1 MRVMGIPKMGWGLG
15 QRVDGVDG
23 SGRVDVPM
31 AEITAD
37 HEESSGFVPVSLQ
50 SLAEIDEKSSGWV
63 SDKYGNELKVIS
75 SIQSAE
81 CGERIPPPT
90 PLFGIHAGLCPR
102 GSISCNRSAAMHI
115 HSPSED
121 VSDIRQVH
129 LQRVLFLVHAGRH
142 GFEQPRLAQLL
153 NRYVRVSAEFPRSH

>member
-1 MRVMGIPKMGWGLG
+1 MQEKRVPLGGELAHTCEERNVGERQSFGTMCVMGIPKMGWGLE

-37 HEESSGFVPVSLQ
+37 HEESSGFVPVRLQ

-63 SDKYGNELKVIS
+63 SDKYGNKLKVIS

-81 CGERIPPPT
+81 CGESNSSPYTSLWNPCRPVFARI
-90 PLFGIHAGLCPR
+90 
-102 GSISCNRSAAMHI
+102 
-115 HSPSED
+115 
-121 VSDIRQVH
+121 DI
-129 LQRVLFLVHAGRH
+129 VL
-142 GFEQPRLAQLL
+142 
-153 NRYVRVSAEFPRSH
+153 

>member
-1 MRVMGIPKMGWGLG
+1 MGIPKMGWGLG
-15 QRVDGVDG
+15 QRVDGVDE

-37 HEESSGFVPVSLQ
+37 HEESSGFVPVRLQ

-81 CGERIPPPT
+81 
-90 PLFGIHAGLCPR
+90 
-102 GSISCNRSAAMHI
+102 
-115 HSPSED
+115 
-121 VSDIRQVH
+121 
-129 LQRVLFLVHAGRH
+129 
-142 GFEQPRLAQLL
+142 
-153 NRYVRVSAEFPRSH
+153 